1 MLNAKA
7 NQFSLSPEG
16 MILWQSKPESPL
28 PGEPVARVVKGEHA
42 LRPGLEVLENP
53 LTDGIDREPLKN
65 TLTLWLNTHI
75 GSVLEPL
82 VFLGIQQGASDSD
95 PVQTICK
102 TLYDS
107 LGIVPREVLED
118 EISKLDAE
126 QRAVVRSKKIKL
138 GPILVFIP
146 LLNKPAAVRLRGL
159 LWSID
164 RERPLPAP
172 VPADGIV
179 SVAIDEATADRDFF
193 RAVGYPIYAG
203 RAVRI
208 DMLDRVINAVYD
220 QAEKGKFSAKHQMA
234 EWLGCSIES
243 LYKILEAM
251 GHTKIYDPAEDP
263 AKQASAETNQ
273 AEAAQTEA
281 EAPAQEAAAS
291 EDKPKE
297 PAAPESKPE
306 LAVFRLK
313 RGKAFAT
320 GRPHEKRRPFVRKA
334 EGTPPDAQEV
344 EGEGRK
350 YGKKSGEF
358 SGSKKDRSSGRGRD
372 EFSGDR
378 KNKKKSGGKDFR
390 RDKDSD
396 RADDQREARVISF
409 EVKRKDEDSPF
420 AILQKLKAKA
430 DE

>member
-16 MILWQSKPESPL
+16 MILWQSKPENPL

-42 LRPGLEVLENP
+42 LRPGLEILDNA
-53 LTDGIDREPLKN
+53 LTQGIDREALKN
-65 TLTLWLNTHI
+65 TLALWLNTHI
-75 GSVLEPL
+75 GAVLEPL
-82 VFLGIQQGASDSD
+82 VFLGIQAEAAASD
-95 PVQTICK
+95 PVQAICK

-107 LGIVPREVLED
+107 LGIVPREILED

-126 QRAVVRSKKIKL
+126 QRAVVRAKKIKL

-179 SVAIDEATADRDFF
+179 SMAIDEAGADRDFF

-263 AKQASAETNQ
+263 AKQASAETGQ
-273 AEAAQTEA
+273 AEAPAAEA

-291 EDKPKE
+291 ETQPKE

-320 GRPHEKRRPFVRKA
+320 GGRPADKRRSFTRKP
-334 EGTPPDAQEV
+334 EGSAPEAQDG

-350 YGKKSGEF
+350 YGKKGNEF
-358 SGSKKDRSSGRGRD
+358 SGGKKDRSSGRGRD
-372 EFSGDR
+372 ESSGDR
-378 KNKKKSGGKDFR
+378 KNKNKRGGKGFHDR
-390 RDKDSD
+390 DSD